1 MHAAIRCDNPD
12 LTLRS
17 VRVVAV
23 AQGMAARR
31 ARPRA
36 GVLCRSLVIISDCGS
51 TAVRSD
57 GGWIGDVAC
66 LPRHDRRFR
75 HLFGPFRRST
85 AALPLSRQLVSVH
98 HHGYRYGLGVTTP
111 ARAALPLSVPVPARL
126 DGRHPVQL
134 NTVKL
139 AAFSAA
145 LVTVTGMLTA
155 RLQWV
160 SR

>member
-1 MHAAIRCDNPD
+1 MHAAIRCDNLD

-85 AALPLSRQLVSVH
+85 AALPLTQPIGQCTPSR
-98 HHGYRYGLGVTTP
+98 
-111 ARAALPLSVPVPARL
+111 LPLRL
-126 DGRHPVQL
+126 GRHDSCARGV
-134 NTVKL
+134 
-139 AAFSAA
+139 AIAGASA
-145 LVTVTGMLTA
+145 G
-155 RLQWV
+155 
-160 SR
+160 SS